1 MSTMSSDNEDTQ
13 FQVYKD
19 DPRIPCQYGVK
30 CYQKNPQHHSKYK
43 HPPKRDMMKQ
53 KAEKTIT
60 GIKRKKPIKEDK
72 KKKSPKKKLQK
83 IHEFCERHLH
93 DISPSPE
100 RNDNIRN
107 SDEDEDKNFN
117 EKTEAS
123 DKNATIVQTS
133 LNQSNHSLEP
143 DKCSIA
149 ANISTSN
156 VNVERIIKDL
166 FLVEM
171 PVDFFQFYE
180 FCKSLSKNNPLMA
193 CKSICLKLVGP
204 YDILDGK
211 IKSADSIND
220 KEKYLVHWR
229 YYYDPPEFQTII
241 KFDDKDGLH
250 FGYWRDSVNE
260 KPVFVAKNRA
270 NIDCIFESVAE
281 NIFGAV
287 DAYLQDKVKSA
298 NPFEKTGIMRLH
310 FQLKNFAKQHKITL
324 EKNTVNMRSR
334 ERQVVA
340 RTFHKAGIVV
350 PYDKK
355 TQLGYRDLAATDND
369 LQKILKQI
377 EEAGTSDE
385 RKTSFVKL
393 DEIVRLATIAADEC
407 DFGTCLELGHD
418 LFSNGGVHVQSTA
431 LQMLSIAYTYLQR
444 QELLQIFK
452 VHLKDRKKGCEL
464 SVI

>member
-1 MSTMSSDNEDTQ
+1 MSSDNKNAQ
-13 FQVYKD
+13 LQVYND

-43 HPPKRDMMKQ
+43 HPPKEEMVKQ
-53 KAEKTIT
+53 RVEKTIT
-60 GIKRKKPIKEDK
+60 GIKRKNPLKDDK
-72 KKKSPKKKLQK
+72 KRKSPQKKLQK
-83 IHEFCERHLH
+83 IYEFCQKNLH

-100 RNDNIRN
+100 RKDDIRN
-107 SDEDEDKNFN
+107 SNKDSNKNFN
-117 EKTEAS
+117 AKIEAS
-123 DKNATIVQTS
+123 DEDATIMQTS
-133 LNQSNHSLEP
+133 SKKYDCSLE
-143 DKCSIA
+143 SIKNSA
-149 ANISTSN
+149 TENTLSN
-156 VNVERIIKDL
+156 VDTEKIIRDL

-171 PVDFFQFYE
+171 PIDFFQFYE
-180 FCKSLSKNNPLMA
+180 FCKTISKDNPLLA
-193 CKSICLKLVGP
+193 CKAVSLKLVGP
-204 YDILDGK
+204 YDVLDGK
-211 IKSADSIND
+211 IKDSESVSD
-220 KEKYLVHWR
+220 KEKYLIHWR

-241 KFDDKDGLH
+241 KCDGKEGLH
-250 FGYWRDSVNE
+250 FGYWRDSATE

-270 NIDCIFESVAE
+270 NVNCIIEPVAE

-287 DAYLQDKVKSA
+287 DAYLQDKIKSS
-298 NPFEKTGIMRLH
+298 NPFEKTNIMRLH
-310 FQLKNFAKQHKITL
+310 SQLKNFAKHHDITL

-334 ERQVVA
+334 ERRVVT

-369 LQKILKQI
+369 LQKILKAI
-377 EEAGTSDE
+377 EESDTLE

-418 LFSNGGVHVQSTA
+418 LFSNGGIHIQTIV
-431 LQMLSIAYTYLQR
+431 LQMLSIAYTHLQR
-444 QELLQIFK
+444 LEFLRILK
-452 VHLKDRKKGCEL
+452 AHLKSRKKGCEL